1 MARQVNKSL
10 TTRAQVD
17 PRMTFDST
25 TPDLDV
31 VARPINSA
39 PNQDVSSKAQQ
50 LAQALGVFGEGL
62 EGTAQGFQNRFNAE
76 QEEGMFLAQKGE
88 DKPTEGQYLIKGYE
102 TMEGELHARKFARE
116 AEQYYHEN
124 YNKLDPEEFNEGLKA
139 LSQQYMEQA
148 PSDNYLKS
156 FIPTATQAEDQLL
169 GRYNQDMAEEFQ
181 RQSLN
186 MTSELIADE
195 LDKKVQNTLGTS
207 LEGIIE
213 RPQDYLRTAIDIGE
227 SGIGETLRTTLTQM
241 QQRGEALN
249 LDKQTVSN
257 LFVQQVG
264 QVAIDTGMPELLD
277 FASIEDS
284 NKIRL
289 ETNPELMDTIESMR
303 NKAET
308 RRNDIIQMQD
318 KEVQK
323 QKEAEHR
330 EKQQLFTAT
339 LGNLEFMTP
348 EERLNTANEMEDM
361 LLNDEAFDGMSM
373 SEFRTYHDRLMDV
386 KNGINKFAD
395 EPEWATFTT
404 LYEKARAGALKNS
417 ELIKAIP
424 DLDKA
429 SYTQLAGMIDR
440 HNQKLLD
447 EEEERVTKTQNRS
460 DEYFHR
466 IMPKIVQQMKDNNS
480 EFGLNYEGETYNA
493 LEGRMIKDYY
503 ELTDEKGAPLTTKEI
518 EEYVFDPYVT
528 AESKYNSADSYLSG
542 EALSN
547 DNEGSKYQEQIIQGQ
562 NQTDKAIEEAEEK
575 ANTAS
580 WGEEVF
586 LNKEDDDPS
595 KYMPEGLDV
604 NSYSVER
611 ETEVRQVLEESLS
624 TGNFS
629 YDRTIEGVSNYSG
642 ISKEE
647 AQAYINKFYYDK
659 FTENAQMSDLNG
671 GRLVLKIQEELGS
684 RGFPDDLIKAIVR
697 DID

>member
-1 MARQVNKSL
+1 MAQQVNKSL

-213 RPQDYLRTAIDIGE
+213 RPEDYLRTAIDIGE

-348 EERLNTANEMEDM
+348 EERLNTTNEMEDM

-395 EPEWATFTT
+395 EPNSTSFVT
-404 LYEKARAGALKNS
+404 LYEQARSGNLDNGT
-417 ELIKAIP
+417 LIKEIP
-424 DLDKA
+424 NLDKS
-429 SYTQLAGMIDR
+429 SYTMLAGMIDKNNKALR
-440 HNQKLLD
+440 EEALN
-447 EEEERVTKTQNRS
+447 EEEKAQRKREERS
-460 DEYFHR
+460 EEYFNR
-466 IMPKIVQQMKDNNS
+466 IMPRVVRQMLDS
-480 EFGLNYEGETYNA
+480 RGLDATFEGDTDSAMET
-493 LEGRMIKDYY
+493 RMITDYWNLSEEY
-503 ELTDEKGAPLTTKEI
+503 GRPLTPKEI
-518 EEYVFDPYVT
+518 DEQIFDPYVQ
-528 AESKYNSADSYLSG
+528 AETKYSSKDAFISG
-542 EALSN
+542 
-547 DNEGSKYQEQIIQGQ
+547 
-562 NQTDKAIEEAEEK
+562 
-575 ANTAS
+575 
-580 WGEEVF
+580 
-586 LNKEDDDPS
+586 
-595 KYMPEGLDV
+595 
-604 NSYSVER
+604 
-611 ETEVRQVLEESLS
+611 ESLS
-624 TGNFS
+624 TQSGEDPTNKIKENEKAVNKAYDKAGAFHIFDKPEDYLPEGLTLES
-629 YDRTIEGVSNYSG
+629 YTPERQRDGIRTIQTLMEDRGMSYTEISEALDSSESLSGQEGQDYL
-642 ISKEE
+642 
-647 AQAYINKFYYDK
+647 QAYFYNKTLNSIDSPVTGK
-659 FTENAQMSDLNG
+659 TIISVQEDLRDQG
-671 GRLVLKIQEELGS
+671 VPE
-684 RGFPDDLIKAIVR
+684 DLIKNI
-697 DID
+697 IENIQ